1 MHVRRVGLSVIYI
14 TVSFTL
20 YNIYNIIY
28 PYCIQYTVYCIYH
41 AIVPVIKRSLL
52 YPNTHAKF
60 LNGTFPLFF
69 RWFSPTWTPTQ
80 KLKNPGSQPSYRI
93 FKITDWLWFSYC
105 YKYIL
110 YIPLVSI
117 SEQNPRL
124 NPKSF
129 IFGPFFIGLTS
140 MNKKGARE
148 EGRNRYW
155 TWLDH
160 VRFRS
165 QPKKY

>member
-1 MHVRRVGLSVIYI
+1 M
-14 TVSFTL
+14 
-20 YNIYNIIY
+20 
-28 PYCIQYTVYCIYH
+28 
-41 AIVPVIKRSLL
+41 
-52 YPNTHAKF
+52 
-60 LNGTFPLFF
+60 
-69 RWFSPTWTPTQ
+69 PTQ
-80 KLKNPGSQPSYRI
+80 KFENPVINLDINEKSRI
-93 FKITDWLWFSYC
+93 MKIM
-105 YKYIL
+105 KIL

-117 SEQNPRL
+117 SEQNPQL
-124 NPKSF
+124 NPRPF